1 MSESQGF
8 DVTQTFTTGA
18 TPMFISG
25 PWQISTLQKND
36 PQIQGKWAVAR
47 VPREQSSTSW
57 VGGGDL
63 AVFKSSPHRDA
74 AWKLVQFMAQ
84 KEQQVSWFKTIN
96 DLPAVKTSW
105 QDPSLTADQN
115 LKVFGDQL
123 AAVKATPAISEWTE
137 IEAQINDW
145 LEKASLGQATPAQAA
160 SAMQQAATSLHKA

>member
-1 MSESQGF
+1 
-8 DVTQTFTTGA
+8 
-18 TPMFISG
+18 
-25 PWQISTLQKND
+25 
-36 PQIQGKWAVAR
+36 
-47 VPREQSSTSW
+47 
-57 VGGGDL
+57 
-63 AVFKSSPHRDA
+63 
-74 AWKLVQFMAQ
+74 MAQ

-105 QDPSLTADQN
+105 QDPALTADQN